1 MSYDFDV
8 RPSIC
13 DHMISNERY
22 IVDSGD
28 FRTLKLVSD
37 TTRRFRA
44 PINGQNKVKVYVSSK
59 LVAAD
64 DPVYGYSFVADTNM
78 IDTSDRFMKIVFNHP
93 VRFVIPL
100 IEVTYITLK
109 PYCLKCSG
117 TGQLNDLKKANS
129 GSLIHIVN
137 TDKLVQR
144 SLKYILTSRCPFY
157 PALTCPVKDFIGQK
171 FGVQTTAAD
180 VSNAIM
186 VALQNFKKVQSAQRT
201 VQVLT
206 PLETLKDITSVT
218 AVPNPTD
225 PTAISVAAQ
234 VSSYG
239 SSQTLPIGF
248 AIRATK

>member
-8 RPSIC
+8 KSAAC
-13 DHMISNERY
+13 DHVQAFERY

-28 FRTLKLVSD
+28 FRTLKLVTDPS
-37 TTRRFRA
+37 RRMRA
-44 PINGQNKVKVYVSSK
+44 PINGQSMVKVYISGQ
-59 LVAAD
+59 LVTMT
-64 DPVYGYSFVADTNM
+64 DPVYGYQFQADPNE
-78 IDTSDRFMKIVFNHP
+78 IDTQDRFTKIVFNHP

-157 PALTCPVKDFIGQK
+157 PALTCPVKDFIGHK

-180 VSNAIM
+180 VSSAVMN
-186 VALQNFKKVQSAQRT
+186 ALQNFKKVQSAQRT

-206 PLETLKDITSVT
+206 PQETLKDITNVT
-218 AVPNPTD
+218 AVPNATD

-239 SSQTLPIGF
+239 SLTTLPIGF
-248 AIRATK
+248 SIRTTK